1 MSGKI
6 TWREFSSRLQ
16 DAGVDWGLFTVL
28 EVDWD
33 HSVVR
38 RSYSSDEANYPSS
51 GEKSLMASDWAMHV
65 IFGQTPWFSS
75 DSDSFRRA
83 FSDAE
88 LLESLGLRYA
98 LNVPVLECA
107 RTVRTLN
114 FLRGERVFDA
124 EALKR
129 INAALSDL

>member
-1 MSGKI
+1 MNGP
-6 TWREFSSRLQ
+6 TNWREFSNRLR

-33 HSVVR
+33 HHVVR

-51 GEKSLMASDWAMHV
+51 GEKSLMASDWAKHV
-65 IFGQTPWFSS
+65 IFGQSPKFSS

-98 LNVPVLECA
+98 LNVPVLEGA

-114 FLRGERVFDA
+114 FLRGESVFDA

-129 INAALSDL
+129 INVVLADL